1 MTDSIERKSRRRRSG
16 MIIGAVMLLTV
27 LSGAL
32 TVLSNAPPD
41 QWRNVDIV
49 RAAGFIVLSIIL
61 AVRATTAF
69 SLIGRNPALDDEL
82 TRANRAAASRIGFWT
97 MFVVAIIS
105 WITTAFESVS
115 VGQAVPVIITA
126 GAVSA
131 ALSFAVLEGRGNG

>member
-1 MTDSIERKSRRRRSG
+1 MTDPTERKSRRRRSS
-16 MIIGAVMLLTV
+16 MILGAIVLLTI

-32 TVLSNAPPD
+32 TVLSTAPPD

-49 RAAGFIVLSIIL
+49 RAAGFIVLSLVL

-97 MFVVAIIS
+97 MVIVAIIS
-105 WITTAFESVS
+105 WISTAFESIS

-126 GAVSA
+126 GVVSA
-131 ALSFAVLEGRGNG
+131 AISFAVFEGRGNG